1 MNLLDLALI
10 FVILIS
16 VLLGAYRGFVVSAL
30 KTASFFVS
38 WILAYLLH
46 PLLSWAMSGQGMMQ
60 TLINYTEGAAKLP
73 FDTPLAMV
81 TTPITQVDAAT
92 LNDLVSNSSLV
103 SPFGN
108 LVKSNIASQAF
119 ASQGL
124 STVGDYFNYTVAYA
138 TLNIITFL
146 ILFFV
151 FRIICGVI
159 INATDATHKFPVLRY
174 NDVLAGALTG
184 LLRGVFAC
192 YIIMAVAPIALTI
205 LNVPVVTD
213 YVLSAPLAGF
223 FYKSN
228 FILLLMRGKVF

>member
-10 FVILIS
+10 VVILVS

-46 PLLSWAMSGQGMMQ
+46 PLLSWAMGGQGMMQ
-60 TLINYTEGAAKLP
+60 ALINYTEGAAKLP
-73 FDTPLAMV
+73 FDTPMALV

-92 LNDLVSNSSLV
+92 LNDLVTNSSLA

-108 LVKSNIASQAF
+108 LVKSNMASQAF

-124 STVGDYFNYTVAYA
+124 TTVGDYFNYTVAYA

-159 INATDATHKFPVLRY
+159 INATDATHKFPVLRH

-184 LLRGVFAC
+184 LLRGAFAC
-192 YIIMAVAPIALTI
+192 YIIMAIAPIALTV

-228 FILLLMRGKVF
+228 FILLLMRGKIF

>member
-151 FRIICGVI
+151 FRIICSVI

>member
-10 FVILIS
+10 IVIAVS

-46 PLLSWAMSGQGMMQ
+46 PLLSWAMSGPGMMQ

-73 FDTPLAMV
+73 YDTPLAMI
-81 TTPITQVDAAT
+81 TTPIAQVDAAT
-92 LNDLVSNSSLV
+92 LNNLVNNSSLV

-124 STVGDYFNYTVAYA
+124 TTVGDYFNYTVAYA

-146 ILFFV
+146 ILFLV
-151 FRIICGVI
+151 FRILCGII
-159 INATDATHKFPVLRY
+159 INATDATHKFPVLRH
-174 NDVLAGALTG
+174 NDVLAGSLTG

-192 YIIMAVAPIALTI
+192 YIVMTLAPVALSI

-223 FYKSN
+223 FYKSI
-228 FILLLMRGKVF
+228 FILLLMRVKVF

>member
-159 INATDATHKFPVLRY
+159 INATDATHKFPVLRH

>member
-10 FVILIS
+10 VVIAVS

-73 FDTPLAMV
+73 YDTPLAMI

-92 LNDLVSNSSLV
+92 LNNLVNNSSLV

-119 ASQGL
+119 ASQVL
-124 STVGDYFNYTVAYA
+124 TTVGEYFNYTVAYA

-146 ILFFV
+146 ILFLV

-159 INATDATHKFPVLRY
+159 INATDATHKFPVLRH
-174 NDVLAGALTG
+174 NDVLAGSLTG
-184 LLRGVFAC
+184 LLRGVFVC
-192 YIIMAVAPIALTI
+192 YIVMTLAPVALSI

>member
-10 FVILIS
+10 LVIVVS
-16 VLLGAYRGFVVSAL
+16 VMLGAYRGFVVSAL

-46 PLLSWAMSGQGMMQ
+46 PLLSWMLGGQGMMQ
-60 TLINYTEGAAKLP
+60 TLINYTEGAAKLK
-73 FDTPLAMV
+73 FDTPLQMV
-81 TTPITQVDAAT
+81 TTPITQLDAST
-92 LNDLVSNSSLV
+92 LNGLVNDSSLV

-108 LVKSNIASQAF
+108 LVKSNMASQAF

-124 STVGDYFNYTVAYA
+124 TTVGEYFNYTVANA
-138 TLNIITFL
+138 TLNILTFL
-146 ILFFV
+146 LLFLV
-151 FRIICGVI
+151 FRFICGVV
-159 INATDATHKFPVLRY
+159 INATDATHKFPVLRH

-192 YIIMAVAPIALTI
+192 YVIMALAPIVLSV
-205 LNVPVVTD
+205 LNVAMVTD
-213 YVLSAPLAGF
+213 YVVSAPLGGF

-228 FILLLMRGKVF
+228 FILLLMRGTVL

>member
-159 INATDATHKFPVLRY
+159 INATDATHKFPVLRH

-223 FYKSN
+223 FYK
-228 FILLLMRGKVF
+228 

>member
-1 MNLLDLALI
+1 MN
-10 FVILIS
+10 
-16 VLLGAYRGFVVSAL
+16 
-30 KTASFFVS
+30 
-38 WILAYLLH
+38 
-46 PLLSWAMSGQGMMQ
+46 
-60 TLINYTEGAAKLP
+60 
-73 FDTPLAMV
+73 
-81 TTPITQVDAAT
+81 
-92 LNDLVSNSSLV
+92 NSSLV

-124 STVGDYFNYTVAYA
+124 TTVGDYFNYTVAYA

-159 INATDATHKFPVLRY
+159 INATDATHKFPVLRH
-174 NDVLAGALTG
+174 NDVLAGSLTG

-192 YIIMAVAPIALTI
+192 YIVMALAPVALSI

>member
-1 MNLLDLALI
+1 MILLDLALI
-10 FVILIS
+10 IVIVVS

-73 FDTPLAMV
+73 YDTPLAII

-92 LNDLVSNSSLV
+92 LNDLVNNSSLV

-124 STVGDYFNYTVAYA
+124 TTVGDYFNYTVAYA

-159 INATDATHKFPVLRY
+159 INATDATHKFPVLRH
-174 NDVLAGALTG
+174 NDVLAGSLTG

-192 YIIMAVAPIALTI
+192 YIVMALAPVALSI

>member
-10 FVILIS
+10 IVIVVS

-60 TLINYTEGAAKLP
+60 TLINYTKGAAKLP
-73 FDTPLAMV
+73 YDTPLAMI

-92 LNDLVSNSSLV
+92 LNDLVNNSSLV

-124 STVGDYFNYTVAYA
+124 TTVGDYFNYTVAYA

-159 INATDATHKFPVLRY
+159 INATDATHKFPVLRH
-174 NDVLAGALTG
+174 NDVLAGSLTG

-192 YIIMAVAPIALTI
+192 YIVMALAPVALSI

>member
-10 FVILIS
+10 IVIVVS

-73 FDTPLAMV
+73 YDTPLAMI

-92 LNDLVSNSSLV
+92 LNDLVNNSSLV

-124 STVGDYFNYTVAYA
+124 TTVG
-138 TLNIITFL
+138 LNIITFL

-159 INATDATHKFPVLRY
+159 INATDATHKFPVLRH
-174 NDVLAGALTG
+174 NDVLAGSLTG

-192 YIIMAVAPIALTI
+192 YIVMALAPVALSI

>member
-10 FVILIS
+10 VVIAVS

-73 FDTPLAMV
+73 YDTPLAMI
-81 TTPITQVDAAT
+81 TTSITQVDAAT
-92 LNDLVSNSSLV
+92 LNNLVNNSSLV
-103 SPFGN
+103 SPFGK

-124 STVGDYFNYTVAYA
+124 TTVGDYFNYTVAYA

-146 ILFFV
+146 ILFLV

-159 INATDATHKFPVLRY
+159 INATDATHKFPVLRH
-174 NDVLAGALTG
+174 NDVLAGSLTG
-184 LLRGVFAC
+184 LLRGVFVC
-192 YIIMAVAPIALTI
+192 YIVMTLAPVALSI

>member
-10 FVILIS
+10 VVNAVS

-73 FDTPLAMV
+73 YDTPLAMI

-92 LNDLVSNSSLV
+92 LNNLVNNSSLV
-103 SPFGN
+103 SPFGK

-124 STVGDYFNYTVAYA
+124 TTVGDYFNYTVAYA

-146 ILFFV
+146 ILFLV

-159 INATDATHKFPVLRY
+159 INATDATHKFPVLRH
-174 NDVLAGALTG
+174 NDVLAGSLTG
-184 LLRGVFAC
+184 LLRGVFVC
-192 YIIMAVAPIALTI
+192 YIVMTLAPVALSI

>member
-10 FVILIS
+10 VVIAVS

-73 FDTPLAMV
+73 YDTPLAMI

-92 LNDLVSNSSLV
+92 LNNLVNNSSLV
-103 SPFGN
+103 SPFGK

-124 STVGDYFNYTVAYA
+124 TTVGDYFNYTVAYA

-146 ILFFV
+146 ILFLV

-159 INATDATHKFPVLRY
+159 INATDATHKFPVFRH
-174 NDVLAGALTG
+174 NDVLAGSLTG
-184 LLRGVFAC
+184 LLRGVFVC
-192 YIIMAVAPIALTI
+192 YIVMTLAPVALSI

>member
-1 MNLLDLALI
+1 
-10 FVILIS
+10 
-16 VLLGAYRGFVVSAL
+16 
-30 KTASFFVS
+30 
-38 WILAYLLH
+38 
-46 PLLSWAMSGQGMMQ
+46 MMQ

-159 INATDATHKFPVLRY
+159 INATDAMHKFPVLRH

-213 YVLSAPLAGF
+213 YVLSVSYTHLDV
-223 FYKSN
+223 YKRQALGRSR
-228 FILLLMRGKVF
+228 IGHPPAALH

>member
-10 FVILIS
+10 LVIVVS

-46 PLLSWAMSGQGMMQ
+46 PLLSWMLGGQGMMQ
-60 TLINYTEGAAKLP
+60 MLINYTEGAAKLK
-73 FDTPLAMV
+73 FDTPLQMV
-81 TTPITQVDAAT
+81 TTPIAQLDAPT
-92 LNDLVSNSSLV
+92 LNGLVNDSSLV

-108 LVKSNIASQAF
+108 LVKSNMASQAF
-119 ASQGL
+119 ASRGL
-124 STVGDYFNYTVAYA
+124 TTVGEYFNYTVANA
-138 TLNIITFL
+138 TLNILTFL
-146 ILFFV
+146 LLFLV
-151 FRIICGVI
+151 FRFICGVV
-159 INATDATHKFPVLRY
+159 INATDATHKFPVLRH

-192 YIIMAVAPIALTI
+192 YVIMALAPIVLSV
-205 LNVPVVTD
+205 LNVAMVTD
-213 YVLSAPLAGF
+213 YVVSAPLGGF

-228 FILLLMRGKVF
+228 FILLLIRGTVL

>member
-159 INATDATHKFPVLRY
+159 INATDATHKFPVLRH

-192 YIIMAVAPIALTI
+192 YIIMAVAPIALMI

>member
-10 FVILIS
+10 VVIAVS

-73 FDTPLAMV
+73 YDTPLAMI

-92 LNDLVSNSSLV
+92 LNNLANNSSLV
-103 SPFGN
+103 SPFGK

-124 STVGDYFNYTVAYA
+124 TTVGDYFNYTVAYA

-146 ILFFV
+146 ILFLV

-159 INATDATHKFPVLRY
+159 INATDATHKFPVLRH
-174 NDVLAGALTG
+174 NDVLAGSLTG
-184 LLRGVFAC
+184 LLRGVFVC
-192 YIIMAVAPIALTI
+192 YIVMTLAPVALSI